1 VFHNSSKNNIIV
13 MDITQIEKIVQVIT
27 REVLIALNEEDN
39 NHTQAQGDHCT
50 EECAEGICVK
60 TCYDRVGKV
69 VSAGAERITSSLGGI
84 PPEDKIS
91 SMIDHT
97 LLQPDATTDQ
107 IAQLCF
113 EARKYQFATVC
124 VNPIHVA
131 LCAKLL
137 KNIPVKVCTVIGFP
151 LGASAPKVKAF
162 EAQNAFNDG
171 ATEID
176 MVINIGALKSRDY
189 DIVAQDIRGVVEVSH
204 AQGVLVKVILETGL
218 LNQEEIVT
226 ACLLAK
232 EAGADF
238 VKTST
243 GFGEGGATVEDIAL
257 MRKAVGPEMG
267 VKASGGVH
275 SFQDAQDMAQAGAT
289 RIGASAGVKIVSGAN
304 GQTSES
310 DANQENKKRVWDF
323 WQELEN
329 AKPDNIAN
337 ILRAYLPED
346 VFVSGPDPIKHLV
359 GIDMLNSKFWQPLLK
374 SFPDI
379 KRESYIF
386 FGGKSNGRADGHF
399 DGQEWVCGLGHFK
412 GTFEHDW
419 LTIPA
424 SGKETEIRWS
434 EFCRMHAGQIVEIH
448 FLLDIPDV
456 MRQAGF
462 PVLPPDRGDPD
473 LWPPPRA
480 NDGVLLATQDEQET
494 QLSMKLIRNMI
505 YAGLNNFNQS
515 ALESMGMAQFFHPQL
530 QWYGPSGIGGCRS
543 FKEFEEFHQ
552 KHWLHAFSDRQVQ
565 DLDNLFTEG
574 RYMGASSFPGVLA
587 THNGQYLDAPATG
600 NIIKFNGID
609 IWLREGDEIV
619 ENWVFVDMI
628 DIFRQFGID
637 LFETMRISASDRVGE
652 KLNISNY

>member
-1 VFHNSSKNNIIV
+1 
-13 MDITQIEKIVQVIT
+13 MDTTQIEEIVQIIT
-27 REVLIALNEEDN
+27 HEVLVALNEQDISQ
-39 NHTQAQGDHCT
+39 TQAQGDHCN

-69 VSAGAERITSSLGGI
+69 VNAGAERITSSLGGI
-84 PPEDKIS
+84 PLEDKIG

-97 LLQPDATTDQ
+97 LLRPDATPDQ

-124 VNPIHVA
+124 VNPTHVA

-137 KNIPVKVCTVIGFP
+137 KNIPVKICTVIGFP

-189 DIVAQDIRGVVEVSH
+189 EIVAQDIRGVVQVAH
-204 AQGVLVKVILETGL
+204 AQGVLVKVILETAL

-226 ACLLAK
+226 ACLLSK

-243 GFGEGGATVEDIAL
+243 GFGEGGATVEDITL
-257 MRKAVGPEMG
+257 MRKVVGPEMG

-275 SFQDAQDMAQAGAT
+275 TFDDAQHMLQAGAT
-289 RIGASAGVKIVSGAN
+289 RIAASAGVKIVSDARE
-304 GQTSES
+304 QLSEFES
-310 DANQENKKRVWDF
+310 NRENKKRVWDF
-323 WQELEN
+323 WQELNN
-329 AKPDNIAN
+329 AKAKDITN

-346 VFVSGPDPIKHLV
+346 ISWSGPEPINHLN
-359 GIDMLNSKFWQPLLK
+359 GIDAVNSNFWQPLLR

-379 KRESYIF
+379 RRESYIF

-399 DGQEWVCGLGHFK
+399 DGKEWVCGLGNFR
-412 GTFEHDW
+412 GTFQQDW

-424 SGKETEIRWS
+424 TGQETQIRWS
-434 EFCRMHAGQIVEIH
+434 EFCRMHAGKIVEIH
-448 FLLDIPDV
+448 ILIDIPDV

-480 NDGVLLATQDEQET
+480 DDGILLAAQDEQET
-494 QLSMKLIRNMI
+494 QLSLKLIRNMI

-515 ALESMGMAQFFHPQL
+515 ALESMDMAQYFHPQL

-543 FKEFEEFHQ
+543 FKAFEEFHQ
-552 KHWLHAFSDRQVQ
+552 QPWLHAFPDRQVQ
-565 DLDNLFTEG
+565 DLDSLFSEG
-574 RYMGASSFPGVLA
+574 RYMGASSFPGVIA
-587 THNGQYLDAPATG
+587 THTGQYLESPATG
-600 NIIKFNGID
+600 NTIKFNGID
-609 IWLREGDEIV
+609 IWLREGDLIV

-628 DIFRQFGID
+628 DVFRQFGID
-637 LFETMRISASDRVGE
+637 LFEKMRQP
-652 KLNISNY
+652 LH